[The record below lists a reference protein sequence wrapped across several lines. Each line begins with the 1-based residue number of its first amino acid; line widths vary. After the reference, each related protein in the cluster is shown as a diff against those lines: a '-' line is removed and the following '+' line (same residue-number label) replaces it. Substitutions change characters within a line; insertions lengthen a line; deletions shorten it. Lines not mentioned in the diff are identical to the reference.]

1 MKKAR
6 PADRYAAPADRYAAP
21 ADPLKKAGA
30 DVGFV
35 VDLALARSALGSARR
50 VLSALTRRTPD
61 RRLTNALVA
70 VRAAEIEIV
79 RLIGETPGFPMT
91 PEIVADLLDAMNER
105 PPKCRIPTPTPSD
118 PVTSSNSK
126 GAPPS

>member
-6 PADRYAAPADRYAAP
+6 PRPLALALT
-21 ADPLKKAGA
+21 DPSK
-30 DVGFV
+30 DVAFL
-35 VDLALARSALGSARR
+35 VDLALARSALGNARC

-70 VRAAEIEIV
+70 VRTAEIEIV

-91 PEIVADLLDAMNER
+91 PEIVSDLLDATPSER
-105 PPKCRIPTPTPSD
+105 LPKCRIPKLDPTPTPSD
-118 PVTSSNSK
+118 PATSSNSK
-126 GAPPS
+126 DAPPS